1 MDKERLFH
9 ASASRKDEETFYDR
23 IARLR
28 RLREAA
34 AERVARRYAN
44 IKPKKQGRWI
54 VGDPIDLKPERPRV
68 L

>member
-9 ASASRKDEETFYDR
+9 ASASRKDDETFYDR

-34 AERVARRYAN
+34 AERVARRYAD

-54 VGDPIDLKPERPRV
+54 VGDATDLKIERPRV

>member
-1 MDKERLFH
+1 MDKERLFQ
-9 ASASRKDEETFYDR
+9 ASASRKDDETFYDR
-23 IARLR
+23 INRLR

-44 IKPKKQGRWI
+44 IKPKKQGRWRT
-54 VGDPIDLKPERPRV
+54 GDSGDLTIEKPRV